1 MADCISGSN
10 ARRSFKLEFDPQTIL
25 FHGHGLVAV
34 DKPTG
39 VPVHR
44 GTGHDTGLT
53 DLLGEWVSL
62 NPGILDV
69 RPGSKVHPVHRLDL
83 EASGVLLMAV
93 KTSAARNAKKAF
105 EARTVSKS
113 YLALVAGPMPAEG
126 ELKGK
131 VRSKLRGIYRHLP
144 ASLRFRRLRGDE
156 RMSLVEVMPEGG
168 RTHQI
173 RALMARSGRPL
184 AGDLR
189 YGKPKPARQFRERF
203 GMQHFLLHSW
213 RLGLPEQVAG
223 RPLLV
228 EAPLPEGFR
237 SVIDQK
243 GWAALE
249 QDPAGEWI
257 AAD

>member
-1 MADCISGSN
+1 M
-10 ARRSFKLEFDPQTIL
+10 EFDPQTIL

-34 DKPTG
+34 DKPPG

-93 KTSAARNAKKAF
+93 KTSSARNAKKAF
-105 EARTVSKS
+105 EARTVSKG
-113 YLALVAGPMPAEG
+113 YLALVAGPMPGEG

-131 VRSKLRGIYRHLP
+131 IRSKLRGTYRHLP
-144 ASLRFRRLRGDE
+144 ASLRFRRLRGDA
-156 RMSLVEVMPEGG
+156 RMSRVEVMPEGG
-168 RTHQI
+168 RTHQS

-203 GMQHFLLHSW
+203 GLQHFLLHSW
-213 RLGLPEQVAG
+213 RLGLPGDVFG
-223 RPLLV
+223 RPLQV
-228 EAPLPEGFR
+228 EAPLPDGF
-237 SVIDQK
+237 VTLIEQK
-243 GWAALE
+243 GWAPLE
-249 QDPAGEWI
+249 QDQAGEWV

>member
-1 MADCISGSN
+1 M
-10 ARRSFKLEFDPQTIL
+10 EFDPQTIL

-34 DKPTG
+34 DKPPG
-39 VPVHR
+39 VPVHP
-44 GTGHDTGLT
+44 GTGHDTGMT
-53 DLLGEWVSL
+53 DLLSEWVSL
-62 NPGILDV
+62 NPGILNV
-69 RPGSKVHPVHRLDL
+69 RPGSKVHPVHRLDM

-105 EARTVSKS
+105 EDRTVSKG

-131 VRSKLRGIYRHLP
+131 IRSKLRGSYRHLP

-184 AGDLR
+184 VGDLR

-203 GMQHFLLHSW
+203 GLQHFLLHSW
-213 RLGLPEQVAG
+213 RLGLPGEVFG

-228 EAPLPEGFR
+228 EAPLPAGLCAVVE
-237 SVIDQK
+237 QK

-249 QDPAGEWI
+249 QDEAGEWV